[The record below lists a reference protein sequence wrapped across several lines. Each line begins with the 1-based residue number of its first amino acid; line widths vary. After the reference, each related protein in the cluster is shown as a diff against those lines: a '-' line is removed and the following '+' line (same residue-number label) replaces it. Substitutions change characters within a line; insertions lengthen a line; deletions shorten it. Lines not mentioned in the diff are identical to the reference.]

1 MEKLVKQIVTFYSS
15 IQRWPGS
22 KDWLIK
28 ALSLLFAV
36 FLWYFVVGEDKVD
49 TSVTIPVEIINLPQD
64 LIISNQFKKELEVT
78 VSGSRGLIR
87 SIERQNISRSVDLS
101 DVKPGTMVVQNKAES
116 IPLPRGIRILRIQ
129 PTHIML
135 LLDRLIHKDLAVK
148 PVLNGKPPEGYEI
161 VSVHLD
167 PPSLS
172 LTGPQAVLTNETH
185 LLTEPIDV
193 NTLTAS
199 TLEQIKLDL
208 KPEIAD
214 LIGETGVTAQI
225 NIKEKKVRKTLS
237 AIPVELNNIAKG
249 FSYRV
254 KPKSIK
260 VQADLLFHVAK
271 ETKDLKSLFHATAD
285 VKKLLPGK
293 HEVAI
298 HVTAKNSTSILEVA
312 PQTATVEIK
321 KKPPVKTTSKQKIIK
336 GKKE

>member
-1 MEKLVKQIVTFYSS
+1 MEKLVKQILKFYSS
-15 IQRWPGS
+15 TQRWPGS

-49 TSVTIPVEIINLPQD
+49 TSVNIPVEIINLPQD

-101 DVKPGTMVVQNKAES
+101 DAKPGTMVVQNKAES
-116 IPLPRGIRILRIQ
+116 ISLPRGIRILRIQ

-135 LLDRLIHKDLAVK
+135 LLDRLIHKDLTIK

-161 VSVHLD
+161 VSIHLD
-167 PPSLS
+167 PTSLS
-172 LTGPQAVLTNETH
+172 LTGPQAVLSNETH
-185 LLTEPIDV
+185 LLTDPIKV
-193 NTLTAS
+193 ETLKAS

-225 NIKEKKVRKTLS
+225 NIKEKMVRKTIS
-237 AIPVELNNIAKG
+237 AIPVELNNAANG
-249 FSYRV
+249 FSYQV
-254 KPKSIK
+254 KPKSIE
-260 VQADLLFHVAK
+260 VQANLPFHVAK
-271 ETKDLKSLFHATAD
+271 KTIDLKTIFYAAAD
-285 VKKLLPGK
+285 VEKLPPGK

-298 HVTAKNSTSILEVA
+298 QVTAKNSTSILEVA

-321 KKPPVKTTSKQKIIK
+321 EKPPVKTSRKHKIIK
-336 GKKE
+336 GKTK